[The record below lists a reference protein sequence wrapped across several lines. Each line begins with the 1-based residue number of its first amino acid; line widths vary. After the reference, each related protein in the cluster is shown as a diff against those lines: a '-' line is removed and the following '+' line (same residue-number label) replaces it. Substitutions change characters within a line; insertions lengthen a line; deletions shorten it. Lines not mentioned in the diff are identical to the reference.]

1 MRCAVARAL
10 ASARNAAS
18 VGLMRKSIAWLVLV
32 VTACSGEVVGGALK
46 SSERAAPSSADDGA
60 AGSAGDDA
68 PPLEMTPIDEPEPQ
82 QPEPSAPSDFDAP
95 AQCTS
100 ESFYVNT
107 EEQDEPDDDDDD
119 DEQDEYE
126 VEGDPR
132 MHPGRACITCHGSYD
147 GPSFAIG
154 GTVYPTAHEPDDCE
168 SPSTTG
174 AQVIIT
180 DATGRELVLEVNEA
194 GNFRSREDDAVVM
207 PIRAKVV
214 FEGRERVMLGERMT
228 GDCNACHTQAGE
240 NGAPGRILAP

>member
-1 MRCAVARAL
+1 MR
-10 ASARNAAS
+10 S
-18 VGLMRKSIAWLVLV
+18 SIAWLVLI
-32 VTACSGEVVGGALK
+32 VTACSGEVVGGALQ
-46 SSERAAPSSADDGA
+46 SSERDGPSSPAPNGA

-68 PPLEMTPIDEPEPQ
+68 PPPPIDMTPIDAPEPPL
-82 QPEPSAPSDFDAP
+82 PEPPAAPSDFDAP

-100 ESFYVNT
+100 DAFYVNT
-107 EEQDEPDDDDDD
+107 EEQDEPDDDGDHL
-119 DEQDEYE
+119 DEYE

-132 MHPGRACITCHGSYD
+132 MHPGRACITCHSAYD

-154 GTVYPTAHEPDDCE
+154 GTVYPTAHEPDDCQ
-168 SPSTTG
+168 SPSTAG

-194 GNFRSREDDAVVM
+194 GNFRSRESDAVVM

-214 FEGRERVMLGERMT
+214 FEGRERVMFGERMT
-228 GDCNACHTQAGE
+228 GDCNSCHTQAGA

>member
-1 MRCAVARAL
+1 MRR
-10 ASARNAAS
+10 
-18 VGLMRKSIAWLVLV
+18 SIAWLVLV
-32 VTACSGEVVGGALK
+32 VTACSGEVVGGALHA
-46 SSERAAPSSADDGA
+46 SERAAPHSPANDGA

-68 PPLEMTPIDEPEPQ
+68 PPPPIEMTPTDAPEPQ
-82 QPEPSAPSDFDAP
+82 QPEPPAAPSDFDAP

-107 EEQDEPDDDDDD
+107 EQQDDPDDDDDD
-119 DEQDEYE
+119 DEHDEYE

-132 MHPGRACITCHGSYD
+132 MHPGRACITCHSTYD

-154 GTVYPTAHEPDDCE
+154 GTVYSTAHEPDDCE
-168 SPSTTG
+168 SPSTAG

-194 GNFRSREDDAVVM
+194 GNFRSRESDAMAM

-214 FEGRERVMLGERMT
+214 YEGRERVMFGERMT
-228 GDCNACHTQAGE
+228 GDCNACHTQNGE